1 MRQRLLISAG
11 FVATVLGVVLIGQ
24 LVFVLQ
30 REAPTAYSMPM
41 TLPAASD
48 LMDGID
54 KSVGMMFSLTLGLFV
69 LAGFVLRGMEHPR
82 RASRF
87 SIVTSAFFL
96 MASVFSVYM
105 GFMARNV
112 ALYYASFPSE
122 LSIRT
127 SGTFVVL
134 QAIGVAVSA
143 LCAVLLFSDFFLSPT
158 TTSRGKGKKT

>member
-11 FVATVLGVVLIGQ
+11 FVAIIVGVILIGQ

-30 REAPTAYSMPM
+30 RVAPTAYSMPP

-48 LMDGID
+48 LMNGVD

-82 RASRF
+82 RVSRF
-87 SIVTSAFFL
+87 SIATSACFL
-96 MASVFSVYM
+96 AASVFSLYM

-127 SGTFVVL
+127 SGTFIVL
-134 QAIGVAVSA
+134 QAIGVAVAA
-143 LCAVLLFSDFFLSPT
+143 LCAILLFSDFFLSPA
-158 TTSRGKGKKT
+158 TTSESKGKKS